1 MALSQYVYNDPLF
14 SQIERAMDRAMD
26 RFVSGRDM
34 GMGPVIPGFAHA
46 VGSSGH
52 PMDIMETKDGFE
64 ITTDAPG
71 FNPQD
76 IMVEMHEVGATAAAA
91 AEHSY
96 SCLTAVC

>member
-76 IMVEMHEVGATAAAA
+76 IMVEMHEVGGTAALQLCPAGF
-91 AEHSY
+91 
-96 SCLTAVC
+96 CVTTVC